1 MAMALNDKS
10 ATFAYHSV
18 IPTGNVPANKKK
30 KREYQELPTRT
41 LDSQLRE
48 THSCLHQSYDL
59 KL

>member
-18 IPTGNVPANKKK
+18 IPTENVAANKK

-41 LDSQLRE
+41 LVSQLLE